1 MLNRVEYRQMLLAGT
16 VTFPATFPHV
26 GRLELRSETLSV
38 LSGKSEDLLAVIET
52 PSARVTLC
60 RQVLASSVR
69 AVFLPRDPQ
78 HVNYADGIWL
88 LPGEIVLGLKLQ
100 LQNANGLLYGIVFV
114 AECEPSILTMSAGM
128 TAAESVQYYPP
139 LPGDPSHNH
148 YNPFPGGRTPGDRS
162 LRDCTGD
169 CNPSPCTFTDRPP
182 HSGSVSVLFSDCDA
196 SQSQLQ
202 GASAAP
208 FGQEFMMFQQAP
220 DVLRPSCT

>member
-52 PSARVTLC
+52 PSARVTLS
-60 RQVLASSVR
+60 RQVLAAAVR

-88 LPGEIVLGLKLQ
+88 LSGEIVLGIKLQ

-114 AECEPSILTMSAGM
+114 AESEPSILTMSAGM

-182 HSGSVSVLFSDCDA
+182 HLGGVSVLFSDCDA
-196 SQSQLQ
+196 SQSPLQ

-208 FGQEFMMFQQAP
+208 FGQDFKMFQQAP
-220 DVLRPSCT
+220 DVQRPSCT

>member
-1 MLNRVEYRQMLLAGT
+1 MLKRDEYRQMLLAGT

-26 GRLELRSETLSV
+26 GRLELRSETLSG

-78 HVNYADGIWL
+78 HVNYSDGIWL
-88 LPGEIVLGLKLQ
+88 LPGEIVLGIRLQ
-100 LQNANGLLYGIVFV
+100 LQNTNGLLYGIVFV

-148 YNPFPGGRTPGDRS
+148 YNPFPGGRTP

-169 CNPSPCTFTDRPP
+169 CNQSPCTFTDRPT
-182 HSGSVSVLFSDCDA
+182 HTGSVSLLLSDCDA
-196 SQSQLQ
+196 NQSQPM
-202 GASAAP
+202 AAPSAP

-220 DVLRPSCT
+220 DVQRQSCT

>member
-1 MLNRVEYRQMLLAGT
+1 MLKRDEYRQMLLAGT

-26 GRLELRSETLSV
+26 GRLELRSETLSG

-78 HVNYADGIWL
+78 HVNYSDGIWL
-88 LPGEIVLGLKLQ
+88 LPGEIVLGIRLQ
-100 LQNANGLLYGIVFV
+100 LQNTNGLLYGIVFV

-148 YNPFPGGRTPGDRS
+148 YNPFPGGRTP

-169 CNPSPCTFTDRPP
+169 CNPSPCTFTDRPT
-182 HSGSVSVLFSDCDA
+182 HTGSVSLLLSDCDA
-196 SQSQLQ
+196 NQSQPM
-202 GASAAP
+202 AAPAAP

-220 DVLRPSCT
+220 DVQRQSCT

>member
-16 VTFPATFPHV
+16 VTFPATFPHA
-26 GRLELRSETLSV
+26 GRLELRSETLSG

-60 RQVLASSVR
+60 RQVLASAVR

-78 HVNYADGIWL
+78 HANYSDGIWL
-88 LPGEIVLGLKLQ
+88 LPGEIVQGIKLQ
-100 LQNANGLLYGIVFV
+100 LQNANGVLYGIVFV
-114 AECEPSILTMSAGM
+114 AENEPSMLNMSAGM

-148 YNPFPGGRTPGDRS
+148 YNPFPRGHTPGHRS

-169 CNPSPCTFTDRPP
+169 CNPSPCTFTDRPT
-182 HSGSVSVLFSDCDA
+182 HTGSVSLPLADCDA
-196 SQSQLQ
+196 SPLPPMEAPS
-202 GASAAP
+202 AP

-220 DVLRPSCT
+220 EAQQQFST